1 MEQEYF
7 SIFVFCLGTFMYSVV
22 FDPLRKK
29 QVALTPEE
37 RVRQFFI
44 NWLHS
49 RRNWPLQLMASEYT
63 IKFGRK
69 SFRCDIVAFNRSLE
83 PQIIVECKAPEVE
96 LGKAVLDQILTYNMV
111 LKVPHLV
118 ITNGAQTYVCSYN
131 DAAEKYV
138 FVEDIP
144 YYLPD
149 KF

>member
-1 MEQEYF
+1 MD
-7 SIFVFCLGTFMYSVV
+7 SVV

-29 QVALTPEE
+29 HVALTPEE
-37 RVRQFFI
+37 GVRQFFI

-49 RRNWPLQLMASEYT
+49 QRNWPLQLMASEYT

-69 SFRCDIVAFNRSLE
+69 SFRCDIVAFNKALE
-83 PQIIVECKAPEVE
+83 PQIIVECKSPQVE

-118 ITNGAQTYVCSYN
+118 ITNGNKTFVCSYSN
-131 DAAEKYV
+131 TIGKYV

-144 YYLPD
+144 CYLPD